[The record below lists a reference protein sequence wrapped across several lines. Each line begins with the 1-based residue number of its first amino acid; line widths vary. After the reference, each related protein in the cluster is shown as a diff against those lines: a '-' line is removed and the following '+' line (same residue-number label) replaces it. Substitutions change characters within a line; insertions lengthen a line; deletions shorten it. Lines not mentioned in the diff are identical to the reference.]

1 VSAYRSGQ
9 GLREQAAGALGRRP
23 VLVGGTLAVG
33 LVGGVLAEHKPSTA
47 ILLCVCAAAIVGFA
61 MLGDRAFPWAIV
73 IVAVAPWYPF
83 IAETAESPLVKQEVL
98 CAAIAAAPLAPWLW
112 SLALGGRRT
121 RPSQG
126 SLLMGFLFL
135 GLAILIYENLD
146 SLTKV
151 ISTGIVGYVFIG
163 VTFLCARRFGNA
175 RGWPAAAFTGVLVL
189 VLLGADAYIRD
200 PGNRIGYFS
209 GYPIT
214 YGGLVAGL
222 LPCALL
228 FASERSRL
236 LTAVTAASAS
246 AVLIFSQ
253 SRSSWVAVTVM
264 LIVVAIVQARA
275 GNYRALRGIAMVV
288 VVLTALILSTSSLHR
303 IVGEKLSSK
312 IDTSQSVT
320 HREWSYHY
328 ALQKIGSS
336 PVFGAEEPGF
346 SAKESFSKTT
356 IGAIDDGYVS
366 IAVDMGLVGLIAA
379 LIPVGIALR
388 VLGRCMRFRVTP
400 RYELALA
407 LGIVGMAVVAAFYD
421 SFYWA
426 QLDLLLG
433 AMGGV
438 LSTRIAGIT
447 RPAAAAKGQP
457 RQGARELQ
465 TGDLTSRRREGALG
479 WAGSWGSS

>member
-1 VSAYRSGQ
+1 
-9 GLREQAAGALGRRP
+9 
-23 VLVGGTLAVG
+23 
-33 LVGGVLAEHKPSTA
+33 
-47 ILLCVCAAAIVGFA
+47 
-61 MLGDRAFPWAIV
+61 
-73 IVAVAPWYPF
+73 
-83 IAETAESPLVKQEVL
+83 
-98 CAAIAAAPLAPWLW
+98 
-112 SLALGGRRT
+112 
-121 RPSQG
+121 
-126 SLLMGFLFL
+126 
-135 GLAILIYENLD
+135 
-146 SLTKV
+146 
-151 ISTGIVGYVFIG
+151 
-163 VTFLCARRFGNA
+163 
-175 RGWPAAAFTGVLVL
+175 VLVL
-189 VLLGADAYIRD
+189 VLLGADAYIQD

-246 AVLIFSQ
+246 AMLIFSQ

-288 VVLTALILSTSSLHR
+288 VVLTALILGTSSLHR

-379 LIPVGIALR
+379 LIPVGIAL
-388 VLGRCMRFRVTP
+388 
-400 RYELALA
+400 A

-447 RPAAAAKGQP
+447 QPAAATKGQS
-457 RQGARELQ
+457 RQGAPELQ

>member
-1 VSAYRSGQ
+1 MSTYQSRQ
-9 GLREQAAGALGRRP
+9 GLREQAADALGRRP
-23 VLVGGTLAVG
+23 VLVAGTLAVG
-33 LVGGVLAEHKPSTA
+33 FVGGVLAEHKPSTA
-47 ILLCVCAAAIVGFA
+47 ILLCVCAVAVIGLA
-61 MLGDRAFPWAIV
+61 MLGERAFPWAIV

-83 IAETAESPLVKQEVL
+83 IAETAESPIVKQEVL
-98 CAAIAAAPLAPWLW
+98 CAAIAAAPLVPWLW

-121 RPSQG
+121 RPSRG

-135 GLAILIYENLD
+135 GLAILIYENID
-146 SLTKV
+146 SLNKL

-163 VTFLCARRFGNA
+163 VTFLCARRFGDP
-175 RGWPAAAFTGVLVL
+175 RSWTAAAFIGVLAL
-189 VLLGADAYIRD
+189 VLMGADAYLQD
-200 PGNRIGYFS
+200 PSNRIGYFA

-228 FASERSRL
+228 FALERSRL
-236 LTAVTAASAS
+236 LAAVLAGGAGAM
-246 AVLIFSQ
+246 LIFSQ

-264 LIVVAIVQARA
+264 LLVVALVQARA

-288 VVLTALILSTSSLHR
+288 VVLTALILGTSSLHR
-303 IVGEKLSSK
+303 IVDEKLSSK
-312 IDTSQSVT
+312 NATSQSVT
-320 HREWSYHY
+320 HREWSYSY

-346 SAKESFSKTT
+346 SARESSQKTT
-356 IGAIDDGYVS
+356 VGAIDNGYVS
-366 IAVDMGLVGLIAA
+366 TTVDMGLVGLAAA
-379 LIPVGIALR
+379 LIPIAIALR
-388 VLGRCMRFRVTP
+388 ALGRCLRFRVTP

-407 LGIVGMAVVAAFYD
+407 LGIVGMAVVAVFYD

-438 LSTRIAGIT
+438 LSTRIASIT
-447 RPAAAAKGQP
+447 RAARETQGRQTRVRASDRRLDVAAA
-457 RQGARELQ
+457 
-465 TGDLTSRRREGALG
+465 
-479 WAGSWGSS
+479 